1 LTNDDRRET
10 QVPKSPKPFQKI
22 IAKLRVF
29 YGAPDPPKTTDP
41 FEMILL
47 ENVAYLVGDEQRE
60 EAFDALRDRV
70 GLSPVDIVT
79 AHDEK
84 LLEVTRLGGMLP
96 SGRVEKLRR
105 IANIAL
111 QEFEGDL
118 QSVLKQPLAK
128 AKHALKK
135 FPGIGDPGA
144 EKILLFTR
152 THPVPA
158 LESNGLRV
166 LLRLGY
172 GEERKSYS
180 ATYRAAQEAVKPELK
195 EDFDWLIEAH
205 QLLRRHG
212 QELCRRSQP
221 LCPSC
226 PLKLDCRYYRESV
239 SKTDM

>member
-1 LTNDDRRET
+1 
-10 QVPKSPKPFQKI
+10 PKPPKPFQKI
-22 IAKLRVF
+22 IAELKTH
-29 YGAPDPPKTTDP
+29 YGAPTPPKTTDP
-41 FEMILL
+41 FEMILF
-47 ENVAYLVGDEQRE
+47 ENVAYLVGEEQRE
-60 EAFDALRDRV
+60 EAFDALRERV

-84 LLEVTRLGGMLP
+84 LLEVARLGGMLP

-111 QEFEGDL
+111 QEFDGDL
-118 QSVLKQPLAK
+118 KSVLKQPLAK
-128 AKHALKK
+128 AKRALKK

-152 THPVPA
+152 THPVLA

-166 LLRLGY
+166 LLRLDY
-172 GEERKSYS
+172 GEERKNYS
-180 ATYRAAQEAVKPELK
+180 ATYRGAQEAVKPELK

-212 QELCRRSQP
+212 QELCTRSQP

-226 PLKLDCRYYRESV
+226 PVKLDCRYYRERV
-239 SKTDM
+239 SRK